1 MNRLQRIRRIS
12 GWLRRLTLLLAVAL
26 VGAVAFALGVPGQT
40 LITLGNGQLNQLL
53 GSGAFGGSA
62 AIAVFAPMGLLLALG
77 LYWLQRLFGEYQR
90 GHFFTDGNMRCYLW
104 LVWLKVAWFAYS
116 LLWPP
121 VVAGLVPAVKASAAA
136 VTVELGTLVELAV
149 LVLIVHVLREAQRLH
164 DENEAFV

>member
-90 GHFFTDGNMRCYLW
+90 GHFSACHFAGD
-104 LVWLKVAWFAYS
+104 VAALKESMQAGPSLSEVAHDTS
-116 LLWPP
+116 KLMLD
-121 VVAGLVPAVKASAAA
+121 L
-136 VTVELGTLVELAV
+136 
-149 LVLIVHVLREAQRLH
+149 EADR
-164 DENEAFV
+164 